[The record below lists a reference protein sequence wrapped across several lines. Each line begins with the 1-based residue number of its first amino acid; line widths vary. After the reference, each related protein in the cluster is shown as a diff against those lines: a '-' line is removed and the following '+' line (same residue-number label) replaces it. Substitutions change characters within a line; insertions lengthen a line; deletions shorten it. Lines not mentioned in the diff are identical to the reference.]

1 MVRPLWVE
9 VCFLVGADETVL
21 WSDRGTAGALPDSTE
36 RWQAIWRHRDEL
48 AVIAHTH
55 PGGLLAFSEEDR
67 TTMAAIDDA
76 LGRSM
81 RYAVVTDRAV
91 LYRDPDGS
99 VRVAAQEPGWA
110 PLLRAASSH
119 GTANGEV
126 ADGDSQHHV
135 PGALG

>member
-1 MVRPLWVE
+1 MWVE
-9 VCFLVGADETVL
+9 VCFLVAVDGTVL

-36 RWQAIWRHRDEL
+36 RWHAIWRHRDEL

-55 PGGLLAFSEEDR
+55 PGGLLAFSAEDR

-76 LGRSM
+76 LGRPL

-99 VRVAAQEPGWA
+99 VRVAAEEPGWVA
-110 PLLRAASSH
+110 LLRAAS
-119 GTANGEV
+119 TDQKVDGEV
-126 ADGDSQHHV
+126 PDGDSQHHV